1 MQHSI
6 MEYLLDYGSLGIM
19 AGIFLWLYLQNKKE
33 LLATREKSFEEQ
45 EKIRSRWRQVIEKL
59 DGEKSEMIEERVNN
73 LLTIKNAITELKAL
87 IVQQNNHIIEA
98 ENELR
103 EIRTEIR
110 LRFRE

>member
-1 MQHSI
+1 
-6 MEYLLDYGSLGIM
+6 
-19 AGIFLWLYLQNKKE
+19 
-33 LLATREKSFEEQ
+33 
-45 EKIRSRWRQVIEKL
+45 
-59 DGEKSEMIEERVNN
+59 N

-87 IVQQNNHIIEA
+87 IIQQHNHIIEA

>member
-19 AGIFLWLYLQNKKE
+19 AGIFFWLYLQNKKE

-87 IVQQNNHIIEA
+87 IIQQHNHIIEA